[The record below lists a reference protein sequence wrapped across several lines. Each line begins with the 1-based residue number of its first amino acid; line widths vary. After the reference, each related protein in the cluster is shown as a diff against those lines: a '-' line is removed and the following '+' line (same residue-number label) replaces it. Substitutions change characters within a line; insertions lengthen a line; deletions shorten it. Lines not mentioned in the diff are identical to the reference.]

1 MHRASPDKSI
11 RAQKEGLAG
20 VIGSEERLA
29 DLRMRTVYLHEGLDC
44 LHAVPSYLCI
54 IHVQ

>member
-20 VIGSEERLA
+20 VIGSEEGLA